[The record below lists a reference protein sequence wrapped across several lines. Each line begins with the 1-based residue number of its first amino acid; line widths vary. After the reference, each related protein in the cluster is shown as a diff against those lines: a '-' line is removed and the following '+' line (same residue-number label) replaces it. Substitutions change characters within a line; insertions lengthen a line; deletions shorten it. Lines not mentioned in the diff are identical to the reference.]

1 MINMRSGLTRCGQ
14 GMMEPL
20 QTRNSSSFLPSCKAV
35 SAVTSQGQRAPW
47 PAGPATMP
55 LLLAPLRAVPGVV
68 APLSSLCHGMF
79 ETMIVLLVRSHGC
92 PRVFFAQSCC
102 IIISVARV
110 AVTVFPCVVH
120 ADDNG
125 TADGGPPPLS
135 DWPDSSRPCMGF
147 LWWQTLAVVRACL
160 LSSLWHRTCSDVSA
174 CSLKPLSNCCRGRA
188 SIQRCLLSQT
198 IVHKKL
204 VATVQCVE
212 FSNRVEWKCCWCGE

>member
-1 MINMRSGLTRCGQ
+1 MRCRWVVAVAPEGKCAVAVWSARSAVHSKAMINMRSGLTRCGQ

-20 QTRNSSSFLPSCKAV
+20 QTRDSSSFLPSCKAV

-55 LLLAPLRAVPGVV
+55 LLLAPLRAVPGVF

-135 DWPDSSRPCMGF
+135 DWPDSSRPC
-147 LWWQTLAVVRACL
+147 L
-160 LSSLWHRTCSDVSA
+160 LNDLT
-174 CSLKPLSNCCRGRA
+174 
-188 SIQRCLLSQT
+188 
-198 IVHKKL
+198 
-204 VATVQCVE
+204 
-212 FSNRVEWKCCWCGE
+212 